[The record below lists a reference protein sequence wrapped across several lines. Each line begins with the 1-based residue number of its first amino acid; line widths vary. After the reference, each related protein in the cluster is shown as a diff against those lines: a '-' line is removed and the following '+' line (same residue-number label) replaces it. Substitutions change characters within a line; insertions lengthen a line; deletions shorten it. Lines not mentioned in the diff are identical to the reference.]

1 MSKKFN
7 GKPIMGTFCPSGNFS
22 EPSLREAYKGCSIYS
37 YYDQSRRRQYVMF
50 EKNTRVKHG
59 TQEAKRAGNKTNME
73 LMYTL
78 QHVRS
83 IEDDG

>member
-1 MSKKFN
+1 
-7 GKPIMGTFCPSGNFS
+7 
-22 EPSLREAYKGCSIYS
+22 
-37 YYDQSRRRQYVMF
+37 MF